1 MLIAKLRT
9 LCVNFSF
16 QSSIIRLVVISKLE
30 LRLHWNRLPLLWRF
44 AKLFLLGRNGERR
57 KGRKDRR
64 VRECSFPPLSTRRC
78 NPEIR
83 LNVGYPAR
91 GTSPFLRSLWTAGS
105 SSHYLARQ
113 TPRAHPPR
121 HTPIHTLKGT
131 PRHTAPTCIDVCL
144 RSWIQLKAW
153 DATAEWNNDAYSIR
167 QPEKKLRPLRHR
179 EFECLVNVKTAVKDL
194 FDFADLNFMN

>member
-1 MLIAKLRT
+1 MLTTGLRT
-9 LCVNFSF
+9 LCVN
-16 QSSIIRLVVISKLE
+16 SIFNYSISLDGEKKERSWNLSEARFTLKWIVVACRAIFTRS
-30 LRLHWNRLPLLWRF
+30 
-44 AKLFLLGRNGERR
+44 ERR
-57 KGRKDRR
+57 KTKREKGSRR

-121 HTPIHTLKGT
+121 YTPIHTLKGT
-131 PRHTAPTCIDVCL
+131 PRHTAPMCIDVCP
-144 RSWIQLKAW
+144 RSRIQLKAW
-153 DATAEWNNDAYSIR
+153 TQ
-167 QPEKKLRPLRHR
+167 QPSKTVMHIPLGSQQSSDCR
-179 EFECLVNVKTAVKDL
+179 VTKN
-194 FDFADLNFMN
+194 LNA